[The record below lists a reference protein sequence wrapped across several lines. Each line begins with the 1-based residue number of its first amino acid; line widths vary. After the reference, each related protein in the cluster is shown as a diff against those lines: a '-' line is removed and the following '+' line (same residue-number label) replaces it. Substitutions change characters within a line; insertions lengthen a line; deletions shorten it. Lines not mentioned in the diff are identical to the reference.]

1 MTNLI
6 DRVRETI
13 EREHLLAGGETI
25 IVAVSGGADSTALLH
40 VLSALAPSLR
50 LRLHVAHLHHGLR
63 PTADEDARFVART
76 AEELHLPC
84 TIERADVAGLA
95 RAGRHSL
102 EEAGRL
108 ARYDFFA
115 RLAAAV
121 GAGHIAV
128 AHTRDDQVETVL
140 MRLQQGAPWEL
151 LAGMRPRR
159 AGSPATVIRPM
170 LDASRADIRAF
181 LADRGSAWRE
191 DPTNLDVSIPRNRTR
206 HVDLPA
212 LRTAHP
218 AWPQVLSALGEAA
231 GLCADVLDR
240 LSARAYGHLRN
251 KGDRSIVIGL
261 EALRALPQP
270 LRRRVLRQA
279 ASDVTGTS
287 RPFARVL
294 EDRMLRAVAAGR
306 PGTEIAGELAVL
318 RVGYGEVEV
327 GPPVPPLP
335 AGEYRLDVPG
345 EVRAESFGAV
355 FTAALDA
362 RAEPSDDA
370 AEALLDAAC
379 VQPPLRIRPWRT
391 GDVFRPLGLRGK
403 KKVQDFFVDAKVPRW
418 SRGRIPLVVD
428 ARGEV
433 VWVVGE
439 RIAEPCRVRA
449 GTERVLRLRV
459 RPA

>member
-1 MTNLI
+1 MAHLV

-13 EREHLLAGGETI
+13 EHHRLLSGGETV
-25 IVAVSGGADSTALLH
+25 IVGVSGGVDSTALLH
-40 VLSALAPSLR
+40 VLHALGPSLK

-63 PTADEDARFVART
+63 PTADEDARFVTRT
-76 AEELHLPC
+76 AEGLRLPC
-84 TIERADVAGLA
+84 TVERADVAGLA
-95 RAGRHSL
+95 RAGKHSL

-115 RLAAAV
+115 RVAAAA
-121 GAGHIAV
+121 GAGHVAV

-159 AGSPATVIRPM
+159 AGPAAVVIRPL
-170 LDASRADIRAF
+170 LDVSRADLRAF
-181 LADRGSAWRE
+181 LEGRALVWRE
-191 DPTNLDVSIPRNRTR
+191 DPSNLDLSIPRNRAR

-212 LRTAHP
+212 LRAVHP
-218 AWPQVLSALGEAA
+218 AWPQVLWNLGEAA
-231 GLCADVLDR
+231 RLCADVLDR
-240 LSARAYGHLRN
+240 LSARVYGHLRN
-251 KGDRSIVIGL
+251 EGTGGIVFTL

-279 ASDVTGTS
+279 ASEVTGTS

-306 PGTEIAGELAVL
+306 PGTEIAGDHAVL

-327 GPPVPPLP
+327 GAPAPALP
-335 AGEYRLDVPG
+335 AAEYRLDVPG
-345 EVRAESFGAV
+345 EVCAESFGAI
-355 FTAALDA
+355 FTAALEA

-370 AEALLDAAC
+370 TEALLDAAC
-379 VQPPLRIRPWRT
+379 VQPPLRIRSWRR

-433 VWVVGE
+433 VWVVGQ

-459 RPA
+459 RSA

>member
-13 EREHLLAGGETI
+13 EREHLLAGGEAVV
-25 IVAVSGGADSTALLH
+25 VAVSGGADSTALLH
-40 VLSALAPSLR
+40 VLYALSPRLR

-63 PTADEDARFVART
+63 PTAEEDARFVTRT
-76 AEELHLPC
+76 AEGLHLPC
-84 TIERADVAGLA
+84 TVERADVAALA
-95 RAGRHSL
+95 RTRRHSL

-115 RLAAAV
+115 RVAGAI

-128 AHTRDDQVETVL
+128 GHTRDDQVETVL
-140 MRLQQGAPWEL
+140 MRLQQDAPWEL

-159 AGSPATVIRPM
+159 AASAAAVIRPL
-170 LDASRADIRAF
+170 LDASRADVREF
-181 LADRGSAWRE
+181 LEGGGLAWRE
-191 DPTNLDVSIPRNRTR
+191 DPTNLDLSIPRNRAR

-212 LRTAHP
+212 LTTVHA
-218 AWPQVLSALGEAA
+218 AWPRVLWGLGEAA
-231 GLCADVLDR
+231 RLSADVLDR
-240 LSARAYGHLRN
+240 LSARIYGHLRN
-251 KGDRSIVIGL
+251 KGDGRIVFAL

-279 ASDVTGTS
+279 ASEMTGTS

-306 PGTEIAGELAVL
+306 PGTEIAGKDAVL
-318 RVGYGEVEV
+318 RVGYGEVEL
-327 GPPVPPLP
+327 GPPVPALP
-335 AGEYRLDVPG
+335 AVEYELDVPG
-345 EVRAESFGAV
+345 EVYATSFGV
-355 FTAALDA
+355 IVTAALEA
-362 RAEPSDDA
+362 PAEPSDDA
-370 AEALLDAAC
+370 AEALLDAEC

-428 ARGEV
+428 ASGEV
-433 VWVVGE
+433 VWVVGQ

-449 GTERVLRLRV
+449 STERVLRLRV